1 MGRKTTVWI
10 FQVTNK
16 PNLTRLNL
24 DMSKKDK
31 PYERN

>member
-16 PNLTRLNL
+16 RNITLENL
-24 DMSKKDK
+24 DMSKKVK
-31 PYERN
+31 P